1 MPSSGLI
8 ALNPILDQTEADRPF
23 QADFQKDCGSD
34 DLCESQ
40 LEVFAELDLA
50 RKGDDYKICN
60 VDVAHLIQILLFR
73 CHM

>member
-1 MPSSGLI
+1 MKFRLNYTIVENSLPSSGLI

-50 RKGDDYKICN
+50 RKGKKSYN
-60 VDVAHLIQILLFR
+60 IQ
-73 CHM
+73 